1 MQSISFRHLFPNYGG
16 LTLLFIDYVYNFK
29 SVKEFYNHD
38 FNDFE
43 GLRDLI
49 ETVLKNYKN
58 REKVVQVLKEQNFS
72 YGNYH
77 AKENLELL
85 SRDNTLAV
93 VTGQQVG
100 FLSGPI
106 YTIYKIMTAIKLSH
120 FLSEKFPE
128 YNFVP
133 VFYLE
138 SEDHDFFESNHAKIF
153 NANSELTKIE
163 FIPAD
168 GFKENYGPVGE
179 VKFDDKIGDALQ
191 RLKDELQDSEF
202 KNDVLNLIGSAYRNG
217 VNFAEAF
224 SRYVGELFKNF
235 GLVFLNPNNVELK
248 RLLVSVFEKEIDE
261 HPKLSNLIIDVSAEI
276 EKRNYHAQAKPRA
289 VNLFLFYRGGRYP
302 IEPADEEGM
311 FRLKGVRFKFSK
323 GELKH
328 ILETNPQA
336 LSPNVILRPICQDT
350 LLPTIFYVAGPSEI
364 AYFAQL
370 KPAYVYFGVPM
381 PVIFPRMSA
390 TLIEPKV
397 KKILEKYSIDI
408 REIFSDFSAVA
419 KKITSMSSNVDIDGF
434 FYTVRS
440 RIESLLGEVK
450 DFVSNIEPSLGGAVD
465 NSTNKILYHIN
476 SIYEKTINANQ
487 KQNEIVTR
495 QIEKLKLNLLPED
508 ELQERVLNI
517 TYFLNKYG
525 PSLISRLFDDLEM
538 FEFNHQI
545 VYL

>member
-1 MQSISFRHLFPNYGG
+1 MQPINFRYLFPNYGG
-16 LTLLFIDYVYNFK
+16 LTLLFIDYIYNFE

-38 FNDFE
+38 FNDFVN
-43 GLRDLI
+43 LNNLI

-58 REKVVQVLKEQNFS
+58 REKVVQVLREQNFS
-72 YGNYH
+72 YGNHY

-100 FLSGPI
+100 FLSGPL
-106 YTIYKIMTAIKLSH
+106 YTIYKIITAIKLSH
-120 FLSEKFPE
+120 FLSEKFPD

-138 SEDHDFFESNHAKIF
+138 SEDHDFLESNHAKIF
-153 NANSELTKIE
+153 NANNELIKIE

-168 GFKENYGPVGE
+168 GFKENYGPVGGI
-179 VKFDDKIGDALQ
+179 KFDDKIDDALQ
-191 RLKDELQDSEF
+191 RLKDELQESEF
-202 KNDVLNLIGSAYRNG
+202 KDDVLSLVSSAYRKD
-217 VNFAEAF
+217 VSFAEAF
-224 SRYVGELFKNF
+224 SKYVCELFKNF
-235 GLVFLNPNNVELK
+235 GLVFLNPNDVNLK
-248 RLLVSVFEKEIDE
+248 KLLTPVFEKEIEE
-261 HPKLSNLIIDVSAEI
+261 HPKLSNLIIDVSAKI
-276 EKRNYHAQAKPRA
+276 ETRNYHVQAKPRA
-289 VNLFLFYRGGRYP
+289 VNLFLFYKGGRYP

-350 LLPTIFYVAGPSEI
+350 LLPTISYIAGPSEI

-381 PVIFPRMSA
+381 PLIFPRISA
-390 TLIEPKV
+390 TLVEPKV
-397 KKILEKYSIDI
+397 KKVLEKYDIDI
-408 REIFSDFSAVA
+408 REIFSDFSSVA
-419 KKITSMSSNVDIDGF
+419 RKITSMSSDVDIDGF
-434 FYTVRS
+434 FHSVRS
-440 RIESLLGEVK
+440 RIESLLGEIK

-465 NSTNKILYHIN
+465 NSTSKILYHIN
-476 SIYEKTINANQ
+476 NIYEKAINMNQ
-487 KQNEIVTR
+487 KRNEVVTK

-508 ELQERVLNI
+508 EIQERVLNV

-525 PSLISRLFDDLEM
+525 TGLINRLFDEVEM

>member
-1 MQSISFRHLFPNYGG
+1 MQPVNFRYLFPNYGG
-16 LTLLFIDYVYNFK
+16 LTLLFIDYIYNFK

-38 FNDFE
+38 FNDFDN
-43 GLRDLI
+43 LPSLI

-58 REKVVQVLKEQNFS
+58 RGEVVQVLKRQNFS
-72 YGNYH
+72 YGNHY
-77 AKENLELL
+77 ASENLELL

-100 FLSGPI
+100 FLSGPL
-106 YTIYKIMTAIKLSH
+106 YTIYKIITAIKLSH
-120 FLSEKFPE
+120 FLSEKFPD

-138 SEDHDFFESNHAKIF
+138 SEDHDFFEANHAKIF
-153 NANSELTKIE
+153 NANNELIKVE
-163 FIPAD
+163 FVPAD

-179 VKFDDKIGDALQ
+179 IKFDDGIENVLQ
-191 RLKDELQDSEF
+191 KLKDELQDSEF
-202 KNDVLNLIGSAYRNG
+202 KEAVLSLVNSAYQKDISF
-217 VNFAEAF
+217 VEAF
-224 SRYVGELFKNF
+224 ARYVGELFKNF
-235 GLVFLNPNNVELK
+235 GLIFLNPNDANLK
-248 RLLVSVFEKEIDE
+248 KLLTPVFEKEIDE
-261 HPKLSNLIIDVSAEI
+261 HPKLSNRIIDVSAEL

-289 VNLFLFYRGGRYP
+289 INLFLLYRGGRYP

-350 LLPTIFYVAGPSEI
+350 LLPTISYIAGPSEI

-381 PVIFPRMSA
+381 PVIFPRISA

-397 KKILEKYSIDI
+397 RKVLEKYNINI
-408 REIFSDFSAVA
+408 HEIFSDFPSVA
-419 KKITSMSSNVDIDGF
+419 KKITAESLDVDIDGF
-434 FYTVRS
+434 FHTVRS
-440 RIESLLGEVK
+440 RIESLLGEIK

-465 NSTNKILYHIN
+465 NSSSKILYHIN
-476 SIYEKTINANQ
+476 SIYEKTINMNQ
-487 KQNEIVTR
+487 KRNEIVAK

-525 PSLISRLFDDLEM
+525 PSLINRLFDDLEM

-545 VYL
+545 LYL

>member
-1 MQSISFRHLFPNYGG
+1 MQPINFRYLFPNYGG
-16 LTLLFIDYVYNFK
+16 LTLLFIDYIYNFK
-29 SVKEFYNHD
+29 SVKEFYNYD
-38 FNDFE
+38 FNDFDN
-43 GLRDLI
+43 LQNLI

-58 REKVVQVLKEQNFS
+58 REKVVQVLREQNFS

-77 AKENLELL
+77 AKGNLDLL
-85 SRDNTLAV
+85 SRDNALAV

-106 YTIYKIMTAIKLSH
+106 YTIYKIITAIKLSH
-120 FLSEKFPE
+120 FLSEKFPD

-153 NANSELTKIE
+153 NLSGELTKIE

-168 GFKENYGPVGE
+168 GLKENYGPVGE
-179 VKFDDKIGDALQ
+179 IKFDDRIDDALQ
-191 RLKDELQDSEF
+191 KLKDELQDSEF
-202 KNDVLNLIGSAYRNG
+202 KNDVLTLVSSAYRKDA
-217 VNFAEAF
+217 NFAEAF

-235 GLVFLNPNNVELK
+235 GLVFLNPNDVNLK
-248 RLLVSVFEKEIDE
+248 KLLLPIFEKEIDE
-261 HPKLSNLIIDVSAEI
+261 HPKLSNLIIDISAEL

-289 VNLFLFYRGGRYP
+289 INLFLFYKGGRYP
-302 IEPADEEGM
+302 IEPADEEGV

-350 LLPTIFYVAGPSEI
+350 LLPTISYIAGPSEI

-370 KPAYVYFGVPM
+370 KPAYVYFEVPM
-381 PVIFPRMSA
+381 PIIFPRISA

-397 KKILEKYSIDI
+397 KKVLEKYNIGI
-408 REIFSDFSAVA
+408 HEIFSDFASVA
-419 KKITSMSSNVDIDGF
+419 KKITTMSLDVDIDGF
-434 FYTVRS
+434 FHTLRS
-440 RIESLLGEVK
+440 RVESLLGELK

-465 NSTNKILYHIN
+465 NSTSKILYHIN
-476 SIYEKTINANQ
+476 NIYEKTININQ
-487 KQNEIVTR
+487 KRNEVITK

-525 PSLISRLFDDLEM
+525 PSLINRLFDDLEM